1 MTSSKSALVFK
12 HSSILQLEHLSDW
25 TDERVQELGI
35 F

>member
-1 MTSSKSALVFK
+1 MTASKSALVFK

-25 TDERVQELGI
+25 TDEELGI